1 MTSVGSFKEKISF
14 QNNHAYRTNKRVT
27 IQLTFAGF
35 KVSRVNLKELIAV
48 TFVASYRVV
57 ASVHTIINGLT
68 FVDV

>member
-1 MTSVGSFKEKISF
+1 MYIGLM
-14 QNNHAYRTNKRVT
+14 KRVT

-48 TFVASYRVV
+48 TFVASCRVV
-57 ASVHTIINGLT
+57 ALVHAIINGLT

>member
-1 MTSVGSFKEKISF
+1 MKC
-14 QNNHAYRTNKRVT
+14 VT

-48 TFVASYRVV
+48 TFVASYSVV

>member
-1 MTSVGSFKEKISF
+1 MTSVGSFKEKFHS
-14 QNNHAYRTNKRVT
+14 RTIMHIGLMKRFT

>member
-1 MTSVGSFKEKISF
+1 MYIGLM
-14 QNNHAYRTNKRVT
+14 KRVT

-48 TFVASYRVV
+48 TFVTSCRVV
-57 ASVHTIINGLT
+57 ALVHAIINGFT